1 MYFYYIGRNLSRQ
14 LEEQDDLASDG
25 ETSDSGK
32 DMVLEVCVLYTTT
45 DMCLPV
51 VVDEEAENEEQE
63 ITCSYLPV
71 PHVQAGKEDLIRS
84 AINGENALDW
94 PYMGETSMNEFRTP
108 SLAGM
113 SFPSLFPTGR
123 GYPTD
128 PTRIH
133 AVELSTNWKT
143 PTAVCRCS
151 SALL

>member
-1 MYFYYIGRNLSRQ
+1 
-14 LEEQDDLASDG
+14 
-25 ETSDSGK
+25 
-32 DMVLEVCVLYTTT
+32 
-45 DMCLPV
+45 MCLPV

-71 PHVQAGKEDLIRS
+71 PHFQAGKEDLIRS

-113 SFPSLFPTGR
+113 SFPSTGR

-133 AVELSTNWKT
+133 AAELSTNWKH
-143 PTAVCRCS
+143 
-151 SALL
+151 LLRYADVHPHCCDRWRLPPIRGSHTGHQT